1 MARILVTGAQGQ
13 LGQELG
19 IELLREGFEVVKA
32 GRDLLDITKEQEVF
46 AAISNL
52 KLDAVINAAAY
63 TAVDKAE
70 SEQSLAYEINALGPK
85 YIAQACAHNHIP
97 LIHISTDYVFAKST
111 GKSHTE
117 DEQTYCEGVY
127 AQTKLDGENFIK
139 ESGCKYLI
147 VRTSWV
153 FGRFGKNFVKAIFN
167 KAKNSDTL
175 AVVDDELGN
184 PTPALGLAYG
194 IVKMLKQVLMPDF
207 DAFGTYHFSGMP
219 ALNRYE
225 FAKEIVRIASE
236 GKYLDHEVKITA
248 IKKADLNLS
257 ARRPDDSLLNCSK
270 CENIFNLTM
279 PSWRD
284 YILQTLD

>member
-19 IELLREGFEVVKA
+19 IELLKAGFEVVKA

-46 AAISNL
+46 EVISNL

-70 SEQSLAYEINALGPK
+70 SEPNIAYEINALGPK
-85 YIAQACAHNHIP
+85 YIAHACAHNNIP
-97 LIHISTDYVFAKST
+97 LIHISTDYVFSKVT
-111 GKSHTE
+111 YESHTE

-139 ESGCKYLI
+139 DSGCKYLI

-167 KAKNSDTL
+167 KAKTTNTL
-175 AVVDDELGN
+175 TVVDDELGN
-184 PTPALGLAYG
+184 PTPALGLACG
-194 IVKMLKQVLMPDF
+194 LVKMLERLLTPDF
-207 DAFGTYHFSGMP
+207 KEFGIYHFSGMP

-225 FAKEIVRIASE
+225 FAQEIVKIALE
-236 GKYLDHEVKITA
+236 NKYLDHEVKITA

-257 ARRPDDSLLNCSK
+257 AKRPDDSRLNCDK
-270 CENIFNLTM
+270 CERVFNLTM
-279 PSWRD
+279 PFWRE
-284 YILQTLD
+284 YILNTLA